1 MVYAMILS
9 AKISFNFW
17 GEALFTTCHVHNR
30 VPFKKIKISP
40 YDLWNERKPKL
51 DYIKVWGC
59 LAFYR
64 VVDSKRTKLGPRAIK
79 SC

>member
-51 DYIKVWGC
+51 DYIKV
-59 LAFYR
+59 
-64 VVDSKRTKLGPRAIK
+64 
-79 SC
+79 